1 MNRTWLA
8 LLIAPAAFAAPAQ
21 AEQGDLLVRLRGIVV
36 APDEKTGSVLP
47 AFPGETVKVN
57 ASVMPELDFT
67 YMFTRHIGAELILA
81 TTKHHVSGRTG
92 TTGSI
97 GRLASSWVLP
107 PTLTLQYHLAPDGPV
122 RPYVGAGQYAYLFD
136 CGSYLD
142 PGSCREDHFWR
153 GVGNTAKFVVFQVT
167 AMVLLSLV
175 TALVLNM
182 KIKARGFFRAVYFFP
197 VLLSPVVV
205 ALIWKWILQRDGL
218 LNAAITSLG
227 GQKILFFVEPGWA
240 MFWAVFVSIWA
251 HMGFYTLILL
261 AGLQAIPA
269 DLYEAAEMDATPRWR
284 VLYRIT
290 LPLLWPNMIVVIV
303 LALIKGVQTFDE
315 VFVLT
320 GGGPGT
326 ATLMVVQYIY
336 ETAFSNQVQ
345 NFGLAAAAS
354 VVLGLL
360 LFFLTMAQLAAARR
374 KGE

>member
-1 MNRTWLA
+1 MTSLER
-8 LLIAPAAFAAPAQ
+8 PA
-21 AEQGDLLVRLRGIVV
+21 G
-36 APDEKTGSVLP
+36 
-47 AFPGETVKVN
+47 
-57 ASVMPELDFT
+57 
-67 YMFTRHIGAELILA
+67 
-81 TTKHHVSGRTG
+81 
-92 TTGSI
+92 
-97 GRLASSWVLP
+97 
-107 PTLTLQYHLAPDGPV
+107 PDGPAGTRRLAAAIGAIAGPPAALLMRLLDPPMKSIERLIGAARMPYV
-122 RPYVGAGQYAYLFD
+122 FLLPNFVFFGLFVFLPIAINVVFSVTGGPALFPAQRPYVGAGQYAYLFD

-142 PGSCREDHFWR
+142 PGTCREDHFWR
-153 GVGNTAKFVVFQVT
+153 GVANTAKFVVFQVT
-167 AMVLLSLV
+167 AMVLLSLA

-182 KIKARGFFRAVYFFP
+182 KIKARAFFRAVYFFP